1 MQMLAVL
8 RNAPDPMNMA
18 SLKDQV
24 DPSMMD
30 LYPHDCL
37 FKVHDLPFPSH
48 SICLGWLLEKL
59 IRKSV

>member
-37 FKVHDLPFPSH
+37 FKVHNLPFPSH
-48 SICLGWLLEKL
+48 HSSF
-59 IRKSV
+59 RTAS